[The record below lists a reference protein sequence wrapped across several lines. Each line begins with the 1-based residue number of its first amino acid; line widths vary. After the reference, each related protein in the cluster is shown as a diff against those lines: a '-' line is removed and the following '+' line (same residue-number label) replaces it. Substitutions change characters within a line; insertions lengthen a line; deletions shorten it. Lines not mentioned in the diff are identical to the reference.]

1 MSSRVRN
8 QTTQNLVHLKG
19 KAGKLLSW
27 KQSLHGQST
36 LLLARTFITCR
47 YWILQTPFHR
57 AERLYRMRATPDHS
71 VSGHLSFGRDTPFF
85 CNASPSTA
93 ISLMI
98 YLLNSYSCLKI
109 LITQYLCCEALF
121 YSPAPSGRVCYFW
134 TFKFY
139 IQLLDVIFS
148 LNANSL
154 EEVSLRTGF
163 INSTW
168 YPQYLLAIH
177 LKQRC
182 CFINIQLKI
191 ISYWTKDTCQNWLI
205 AIITFYLAWQIST

>member
-1 MSSRVRN
+1 MQRDCTGWGRP
-8 QTTQNLVHLKG
+8 QTI
-19 KAGKLLSW
+19 
-27 KQSLHGQST
+27 QSQATLALGMIFPFSVMPP
-36 LLLARTFITCR
+36 LLLP
-47 YWILQTPFHR
+47 L
-57 AERLYRMRATPDHS
+57 
-71 VSGHLSFGRDTPFF
+71 
-85 CNASPSTA
+85 
-93 ISLMI
+93 SLMI

-154 EEVSLRTGF
+154 EEGSLRTGF

-182 CFINIQLKI
+182 CFINIQLTI

-205 AIITFYLAWQIST
+205 ATITFYLAWQIST